1 MNKRYWVTLL
11 LVPCILMPGLLFGS
25 DKTEVGYPTDYRN
38 WTRVKS
44 MVILEGHVH
53 YDAFGG
59 FHHVYANDDA
69 LAALKAGRPYPK
81 GSVFVFELYE
91 EVKAD
96 NAISEGT
103 RKVIGVMEK
112 DTDRFSET
120 AGWGFEDFKEGD
132 PNQRSVSNMQV
143 QCMSC
148 HETQKSS
155 DYVYSTY
162 QE

>member
-1 MNKRYWVTLL
+1 MSKRYWISLL
-11 LVPCILMPGLLFGS
+11 LIPCTLIPALLSGT
-25 DKTEVGYPTDYRN
+25 DKAEVEYPTDYRS

-69 LAALKAGRPYPK
+69 LAALKAGKLYPK
-81 GSVFVFELYE
+81 GSIFVFELYE
-91 EVKAD
+91 VVKVD
-96 NAISEGT
+96 NAISEGN

-112 DTDRFSET
+112 DPDRFSVT
-120 AGWGFEDFKEGD
+120 AGWGFEDFKAAD
-132 PNQRSVSNMQV
+132 PNQRSVTNMQE

>member
-1 MNKRYWVTLL
+1 MSNRYWIIPL
-11 LVPCILMPGLLFGS
+11 LVLCILMPGHLFGS

-59 FHHVYANDDA
+59 FHHVYANDNA
-69 LAALKAGRPYPK
+69 LAALKAGKFYPK

-91 EVKAD
+91 AVKAN

-112 DTDRFSET
+112 DPDRFSVT
-120 AGWGFEDFKEGD
+120 AGWGFEDFKEAD
-132 PNQRSVSNMQV
+132 PNQRSVTNMQE